1 MKSIKERAAELAS
14 VHPKIMTPDEAMK
27 FMCDTH
33 FLLEEI
39 ANAPEPAPS
48 VPDEIPDSVI
58 DAVAEAL
65 GDAYDCT
72 RVWAAW
78 SHGTMGPD
86 DFHIIAN
93 DADRV
98 AEIARAALTS
108 WFAAAQ
114 TKPEPPADL
123 VRDVRLQV
131 ESEFAALLPGVT
143 YMDEPDG
150 GTPTVQEQVKRMA
163 MDAER
168 YRWLREERFDKPYGV
183 TDSDM
188 TAVYEG
194 DDLDV
199 AIEAAIERDKKGCE
213 S

>member
-123 VRDVRLQV
+123 VRD
-131 ESEFAALLPGVT
+131 
-143 YMDEPDG
+143 
-150 GTPTVQEQVKRMA
+150 
-163 MDAER
+163 AER
-168 YRWLREERFDKPYGV
+168 YRWLLRQAWLQQAADRFDFEDGGLQNRFERCM
-183 TDSDM
+183 DAFSD
-188 TAVYEG
+188 
-194 DDLDV
+194 
-199 AIEAAIERDKKGCE
+199 AAIERDKLKGQ